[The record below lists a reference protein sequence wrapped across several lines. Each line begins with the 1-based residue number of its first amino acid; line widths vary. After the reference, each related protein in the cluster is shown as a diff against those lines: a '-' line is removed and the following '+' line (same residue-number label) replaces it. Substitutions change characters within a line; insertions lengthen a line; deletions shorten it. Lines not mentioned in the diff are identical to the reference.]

1 MEKGIRLI
9 ESKSNHDI
17 TKIEFVVKPQERT
30 PKHYHKEFSES
41 FLILSGKLEIGC
53 NGKIYNLNVGD
64 SITINALDVH
74 YFHNVSQENCVLI
87 VTVSPGNKNF
97 ERALLFS
104 KNLSFDGLCTH
115 SGTPKKFKDLA
126 LFVKLNNSY
135 STGLLALAQPVLNM
149 VAYWNIRNG
158 YLEKMLKKYQIE

>member
-1 MEKGIRLI
+1 MEKGIRLM
-9 ESKSNHDI
+9 ESKSNQDI

-41 FLILSGKLEIGC
+41 FLILSGKLEVGC
-53 NGKIYNLNVGD
+53 NGKVYNLNVGD

-74 YFHNVSQENCVLI
+74 YFHNITKENCVLI

-104 KNLSFDGLCTH
+104 KNLSFHGLCTVA
-115 SGTPKKFKDLA
+115 GTPKKFKDLA
-126 LFVKLNNSY
+126 IFC
-135 STGLLALAQPVLNM
+135 
-149 VAYWNIRNG
+149 
-158 YLEKMLKKYQIE
+158 QIEQFLFDRFIGFGPACPQFGC

>member
-1 MEKGIRLI
+1 MEKGIRLM
-9 ESKSNHDI
+9 ESKSNQDI

-41 FLILSGKLEIGC
+41 FLILSGKLEVGC
-53 NGKIYNLNVGD
+53 NGKVYNLNVGD

-74 YFHNVSQENCVLI
+74 YFHNVSKENCVLT

-104 KNLSFDGLCTH
+104 KNLSFDELCTAD
-115 SGTPKKFKDLA
+115 GTPKKFKDLA
-126 LFVKLNNSY
+126 LFVKLNNSF
-135 STGLLALAQPVLNM
+135 STGILALAQPVLNF
-149 VAYWNIRNG
+149 VADWNIRNG